1 MPRWRRSRVVRV
13 LLVSIFVSAVLA
25 GLLAAVSP
33 MLLTRLP
40 EPVAEPDEDMPE
52 KIPYAVLGATPRLGW
67 WLGAAAAALGAIA
80 AATISE
86 PKLLPVW
93 IPIAAATPVLAW
105 VDWKVHLLPYLIVA
119 PLYVLSW
126 LLIGVSALWMQEP
139 SVLLHALYGNLAV
152 FGFYFLLGVVGPM
165 GYGDVRLSAV
175 LGVALGPLGYVA
187 TFYGVFFGMVLGAV
201 VGLVLVRGRL
211 GSKTPIAFGPY
222 LLLGA
227 LAALWV

>member
-1 MPRWRRSRVVRV
+1 MLRWRRSRVVKV
-13 LLVSIFVSAVLA
+13 LLVSIFVSAALA
-25 GLLAAVSP
+25 GLLAALSP
-33 MLLTRLP
+33 LLLARLP
-40 EPVAEPDEDMPE
+40 EPVAEPDPDMPA
-52 KIPYAVLGATPRLGW
+52 KIPYADLGATKRLGP
-67 WLGAAAAALGAIA
+67 WLALAAAALGAIA

-119 PLYVLSW
+119 PLYVVSW
-126 LLIGVSALWMQEP
+126 LLMGVSALWLQEP
-139 SVLLHALYGNLAV
+139 RVLLHALLGNLAV
-152 FGFYFLLGVVGPM
+152 FGFYFVLGLIGPM
-165 GYGDVRLSAV
+165 GYGDIRLSAV
-175 LGVALGPLGYVA
+175 LGVALGPLGIVA

-227 LAALWV
+227 FAALWV

>member
-1 MPRWRRSRVVRV
+1 MTI
-13 LLVSIFVSAVLA
+13 LAIVLA
-25 GLLAAVSP
+25 GLLGGISP
-33 MLLTRLP
+33 RLLARLP
-40 EPVAEPDEDMPE
+40 EPTAEPDPDMPE
-52 KIPYAVLGATPRLGW
+52 KIEYAILGATPRLAL
-67 WLGAAAAALGAIA
+67 WLAVTAAALAAIA

-119 PLYVLSW
+119 PLYVVTW
-126 LLIGVSALWMQEP
+126 LLVGVSALLMQDA
-139 SVLLHALYGNLAV
+139 SVLLHALLGNLAV
-152 FGFYFLLGVVGPM
+152 FGFYFVLGVIGPM

-175 LGVALGPLGYVA
+175 VGVALGPLGVVA
-187 TFYGVFFGMVLGAV
+187 TFYGVFFGMVIGAI

-211 GSKTPIAFGPY
+211 GTKTPIAFGPY

-227 LAALWV
+227 FAALWV